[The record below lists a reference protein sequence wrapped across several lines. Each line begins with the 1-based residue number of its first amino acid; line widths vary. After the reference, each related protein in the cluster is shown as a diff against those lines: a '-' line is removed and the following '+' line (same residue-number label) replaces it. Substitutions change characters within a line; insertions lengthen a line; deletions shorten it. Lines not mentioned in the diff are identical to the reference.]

1 MVGQEKDYRSDVV
14 SDIVFRQLWP
24 RVIGLPLILGLTVWI
39 VRSELYSLKHTAHQ
53 LARRSR
59 DDSRALD
66 AKRVPGKPDRW
77 SLRLTSCLSASA
89 ACSSSSA
96 SLPPMP
102 PTALR
107 IQSEVALLAEE
118 NGNTPRHALNN
129 FYWYRPYFPAGR
141 SVARPFSPRRPQ
153 FSDD

>member
-24 RVIGLPLILGLTVWI
+24 WVIGLPLILGLTVWI
-39 VRSELYSLKHTAHQ
+39 VRRELYSLKHTAHQ

-66 AKRVPGKPDRW
+66 AKRVPRKARPLVIALNELFVRVSGMLELERQFTADAAHE
-77 SLRLTSCLSASA
+77 LRSPL
-89 ACSSSSA
+89 
-96 SLPPMP
+96 
-102 PTALR
+102 TALR

-129 FYWYRPYFPAGR
+129 LLLVSTVLPGW
-141 SVARPFSPRRPQ
+141 
-153 FSDD
+153 